1 MLKYKKNFLYV
12 CSVLLIVGCIACK
25 PESRRDT
32 AQTCAANEK
41 IKTGAGVEKPV
52 AQVVFD
58 DKALAAL
65 SKQKATA
72 IYCIAMGASWGGTIV
87 DPTVIVGMPKDLN
100 NYDKFETD
108 GIDVYMKKGTNTING
123 TVTITAES
131 SFWQEI
137 FIVKGIV
144 Q

>member
-12 CSVLLIVGCIACK
+12 CSFLLIVGCIACK

-41 IKTGAGVEKPV
+41 TKTGAGGEKPV

-72 IYCIAMGASWGGTIV
+72 IYCIAMGAS
-87 DPTVIVGMPKDLN
+87 
-100 NYDKFETD
+100 
-108 GIDVYMKKGTNTING
+108 
-123 TVTITAES
+123 
-131 SFWQEI
+131 
-137 FIVKGIV
+137 
-144 Q
+144 

>member
-41 IKTGAGVEKPV
+41 TKTGAGAEKPV
-52 AQVVFD
+52 AQIVFD

-72 IYCIAMGASWGGTIV
+72 IYCIAMGAS
-87 DPTVIVGMPKDLN
+87 
-100 NYDKFETD
+100 
-108 GIDVYMKKGTNTING
+108 
-123 TVTITAES
+123 
-131 SFWQEI
+131 
-137 FIVKGIV
+137 
-144 Q
+144 

>member
-12 CSVLLIVGCIACK
+12 CSILLIVGCIACK
-25 PESRRDT
+25 PESRRDA
-32 AQTCAANEK
+32 AQTCAVNEK
-41 IKTGAGVEKPV
+41 TKTGAGAEKPV
-52 AQVVFD
+52 AQIVFD

-65 SKQKATA
+65 SKQKATV

-87 DPTVIVGMPKDLN
+87 DPTVIVGMPKDIN
-100 NYDKFETD
+100 NYDKFEAN
-108 GIDVYMKKGTNTING
+108 GINVYMKKGTNTLDGI
-123 TVTITAES
+123 VTITAENA
-131 SFWQEI
+131 FWQEI

>member
-25 PESRRDT
+25 PESRRDA

-41 IKTGAGVEKPV
+41 TKTSAGVEKPV

-72 IYCIAMGASWGGTIV
+72 IYCIAMGAS
-87 DPTVIVGMPKDLN
+87 
-100 NYDKFETD
+100 
-108 GIDVYMKKGTNTING
+108 
-123 TVTITAES
+123 
-131 SFWQEI
+131 
-137 FIVKGIV
+137 
-144 Q
+144 